1 MLDKNMPIMDGVD
14 AAVIFKKWE
23 SEGRFNHKP
32 RLVLVTGDETIVEKE
47 YDKTLFDSVMI
58 KPIAKNNISKILI
71 KSKLI
76 EGRTKSGTFSRV
88 NSIISGYI

>member
-23 SEGRFNHKP
+23 SEGRFNHEP
-32 RLVLVTGDETIVEKE
+32 RLVLVTGDETIVVKE
-47 YDKTLFDSVMI
+47 YDKTLFDSVMF
-58 KPIAKNNISKILI
+58 KPIAKNNISKILL

-76 EGRTKSGTFSRV
+76 EGRTKSGTISRV
-88 NSIISGYI
+88 HSMISGYI